1 MDHYKEVSNFFRNYK
16 KDNITQ
22 IRWHGRGG
30 QGAITSAKILA
41 VAGFLAGYK
50 GVTSAPFFGAE
61 RRGAPVIATTK
72 LSKCTICDFSQI
84 VSPDVVV
91 VLDNTLLKTIN
102 VTQGLK
108 PNGWVV
114 LNTPQ
119 HFKYDFLQNSFNF
132 IRVNATQ
139 IAEESGLISAGIPL
153 VNTPILGTLLH
164 VLPTIDLSHIH
175 KALEQFFSP
184 KAVLKNFDVI
194 SRVYKECSV
203 EKIGNF
209 LQELQES

>member
-1 MDHYKEVSNFFRNYK
+1 MEQYREVSNFFRNYK
-16 KDNITQ
+16 KDNIIQ

-30 QGAITSAKILA
+30 QGAVTSAKILA
-41 VAGFLAGYK
+41 VAGFLSGYK

-72 LSKCTICDFSQI
+72 LSRETIYDFSQI
-84 VSPDVVV
+84 EYPDIVVI
-91 VLDNTLLKTIN
+91 LDHTLLKSTN

-108 PNGWVV
+108 SDGWVIV
-114 LNTPQ
+114 NIPPHLKCEFIST
-119 HFKYDFLQNSFNF
+119 KYNY

-139 IAEESGLISAGIPL
+139 IAEESDLVYAGIPL
-153 VNTPILGTLLH
+153 VNTPMLGTFLH
-164 VLPTIDLSHIH
+164 ILTDIDFSHIH

-194 SRVYKECSV
+194 SRVYKECIVSKK
-203 EKIGNF
+203 ENSLK
-209 LQELQES
+209 ESQII